1 MEPCTQASLRPGP
14 SGRGKVR
21 DRSKMRSHLRKVA
34 VNSLGCGVQRKA
46 VRETALTNIWRRG
59 MWAKGEAEKKKSI
72 RSQWKLEEETT
83 VMENR

>member
-1 MEPCTQASLRPGP
+1 M
-14 SGRGKVR
+14 
-21 DRSKMRSHLRKVA
+21 A
-34 VNSLGCGVQRKA
+34 VNSLGYGVQRKA

-72 RSQWKLEEETT
+72 RSQWNLEEETT